1 MIDASPYTSQLEAE
15 SLALMLFRSKFTIAA
30 ATACLAG
37 APPAAAQDTPKGL
50 LCAFERGAS
59 QSYAKGRFRSRPAK
73 ALKME
78 IGAIDLDG
86 QRADLVTADGKGSLR
101 IVRALGANHF
111 LEVIAEGYLNIT
123 TVYQLDPKRNRY
135 PAVHSRHFGLFGEP
149 LIAQYTGS
157 CTAK

>member
-1 MIDASPYTSQLEAE
+1 MPYRVTAFAALFT
-15 SLALMLFRSKFTIAA
+15 SLALIAP
-30 ATACLAG
+30 AG
-37 APPAAAQDTPKGL
+37 AQETPKGFA
-50 LCAFERGAS
+50 CTFASGAS
-59 QSYAKGRFRSRPAK
+59 QAYSKGRYRSRPAK

-86 QRADLVTADGKGSLR
+86 QRADLVTADGKGTLR

-111 LEVIAEGYLNIT
+111 LEVVAEGYLNIT
-123 TVYQLDPKRNRY
+123 TVYQLDAKRNAY

-149 LIAQYTGS
+149 LIAQYTGT